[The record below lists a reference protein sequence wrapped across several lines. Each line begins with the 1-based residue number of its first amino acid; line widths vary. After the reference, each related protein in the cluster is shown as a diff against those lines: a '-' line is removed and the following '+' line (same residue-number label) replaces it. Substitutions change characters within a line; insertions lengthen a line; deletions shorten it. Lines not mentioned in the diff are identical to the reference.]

1 MSVVVV
7 PSVSVE
13 DSVMV
18 SSWGGAGGIS
28 RGGSGMGTSTGGVGS
43 GRGSRRDG
51 SISSRSP
58 VSGFTRY
65 GSSMESKSPS
75 PKAGRALGM
84 KEM

>member
-1 MSVVVV
+1 ML

-13 DSVMV
+13 DSRVM
-18 SSWGGAGGIS
+18 SSWGGTGGGS
-28 RGGSGMGTSTGGVGS
+28 RMDSGIGSLTRGVGSGMG
-43 GRGSRRDG
+43 SRRDR

-65 GSSMESKSPS
+65 GDSMESKSPS
-75 PKAGRALGM
+75 PRAGRALGM